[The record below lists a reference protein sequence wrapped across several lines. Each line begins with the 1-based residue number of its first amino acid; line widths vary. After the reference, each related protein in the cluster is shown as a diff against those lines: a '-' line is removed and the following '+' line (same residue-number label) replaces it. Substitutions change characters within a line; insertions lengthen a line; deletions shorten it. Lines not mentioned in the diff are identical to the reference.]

1 MMVHLASPPPSLG
14 VQNPRIEQTQAQAVK
29 PKKIESPQDEARMAE
44 VNRLK
49 RPKRQQPKAI
59 PLPEE
64 PNPSKEI
71 AESKSRGLPEGVD
84 LGSEFGFA
92 RLDATGFDSPYYLN
106 VLFGKIR
113 NQWENPFEGPD
124 TVQCTIYFVISR
136 DGKIIDSAIEKPSG
150 ISAYDQ
156 AALRAVLSSRPP
168 PLPGQFGSDELGIH
182 LEFQYIPSRQ

>member
-1 MMVHLASPPPSLG
+1 
-14 VQNPRIEQTQAQAVK
+14 
-29 PKKIESPQDEARMAE
+29 MAE